1 MNRENVLDPIIM
13 HNIKH
18 ENIIPNG
25 GEEVEVGEV
34 NTGVHKN
41 TNMYMQDS
49 IILWINPRRNI
60 FRFEII
66 S

>member
-1 MNRENVLDPIIM
+1 MNREKVLDPIIM
-13 HNIKH
+13 HNMKH

-25 GEEVEVGEV
+25 GEDVDVGEV

-49 IILWINPRRNI
+49 IMLWINPRRNI
-60 FRFEII
+60 LRFEII